1 MSPPKQGFRHKKS
14 LGQNFMIDRNVAVK
28 LVKAA
33 QIDENDIVLEIGPG
47 MGSLTK
53 ELLNVSKKV
62 TAVEID
68 ERLIENLSAVFED
81 HKNLEIVHKDFLEFD
96 ISGFADASE
105 GRIKIV
111 GNIPYNITSQILIHT
126 FDHFNAVSS
135 VTVTMQKEVADR
147 ILSRP
152 GSKNYGILSVYA
164 ALYSEPKKLFN
175 VSRGVFNPK
184 PKVES
189 SAVMFKF
196 KKSLPVDL
204 LNLDLFIKVV
214 RTTFGKRRK
223 MLRNSLKE
231 IGECTEFLSKNGF
244 DLRKRPESLE
254 VEEFVELSNA
264 IFKWQES
271 ESDSN
276 IATFKG

>member
-1 MSPPKQGFRHKKS
+1 MSPPKQGFRHKKR

-33 QIDENDIVLEIGPG
+33 QIGENDIVLEIGPG

-53 ELLNVSKKV
+53 ELLSIAKNV

-68 ERLIENLSAVFED
+68 ERLIENLSTEFED
-81 HKNLEIVHKDFLEFD
+81 YDNFEIVHKDFLEFD
-96 ISGFADASE
+96 ISEFADIS
-105 GRIKIV
+105 RSKIKII

-126 FDHFNAVSS
+126 FDHFSAVGS
-135 VTVTMQKEVADR
+135 VIVTMQKEVADR
-147 ILSRP
+147 ILSKA
-152 GSKNYGILSVYA
+152 GSKDYGILSVYA
-164 ALYSEPKKLFN
+164 ALFSQPKKLFN

-189 SAVMFKF
+189 TAVMFHF
-196 KKSLPVDL
+196 KNNLPDKL
-204 LNLDLFIKVV
+204 LNLDLFKKVV

-231 IGECTEFLSKNGF
+231 IGECTEFLVEKGF
-244 DLRKRPESLE
+244 DLRKRPESLK
-254 VEEFVELSNA
+254 VEEFIKLSNA

-271 ESDSN
+271 ENDST
-276 IATFKG
+276 IATIIP